1 MMIANKVNV
10 MGQEYQI
17 VKVSRDQYKQCDIA
31 DGWCDA
37 YGKKIYY
44 VDPNTDPEHD
54 SMATSSEELVKHILQ
69 HEIAISSYSI
79 VGAWAMNEEM
89 VDWIAWNG
97 EKLYQAW
104 KEAGLVD

>member
-17 VKVSRDQYKQCDIA
+17 VKASRDQYKQCDIA

-44 VDPNTDPEHD
+44 VDPNTDP
-54 SMATSSEELVKHILQ
+54 
-69 HEIAISSYSI
+69 
-79 VGAWAMNEEM
+79 
-89 VDWIAWNG
+89 
-97 EKLYQAW
+97 
-104 KEAGLVD
+104 

>member
-44 VDPNTDPEHD
+44 VDPKYRSRT
-54 SMATSSEELVKHILQ
+54 
-69 HEIAISSYSI
+69 
-79 VGAWAMNEEM
+79 
-89 VDWIAWNG
+89 
-97 EKLYQAW
+97 
-104 KEAGLVD
+104 